1 MRFRGKIAVAFAVVM
16 VIPMLLITFAFLMIL
31 RSQFLFV
38 DSSLKM
44 SKNVFASVAN
54 PIRFINRITK
64 EDYEELKLCAEN
76 TPDKFWDEEY
86 RGQISARLKSKYTY
100 FFIIASGKPVYI
112 GNESLYSDIKDVL
125 PVYMVKK
132 VNNGEYIENGNTQLF
147 IRQVSFEKK
156 STGRM
161 SVYMVTDIS
170 ELEEDSKIALTWLFI
185 SMIVSMFLTAVVLA
199 LWIYGSFI
207 KPINDLRRTANRII
221 RGDLETPI
229 EKNNTYEL
237 GELCKDFD
245 NMREHIKDLLDE
257 RKKNER
263 KIRELVVN
271 ISHDLKTPLTAIQGY
286 ACGLIEGV
294 ASTPEKQSRYLDT
307 INTKAK
313 EMNVLIEELST
324 YAKIDMNVVPYEFRN
339 ININDYFED
348 KIKELKTDVEL
359 QNMEI
364 YYIRKA
370 DKLIETAVD
379 TERFDR
385 VINNIISNS
394 KKYRRK
400 DVKGII
406 KITTEESDGQLKIS
420 ISDNGKGIKETNLER
435 VFDRLYREDES
446 RNSKIGGSGLGL
458 AIVKKIIESHGGK
471 VWAESKQGE
480 GTTIVILLKIMC
492 AVRF

>member
-1 MRFRGKIAVAFAVVM
+1 
-16 VIPMLLITFAFLMIL
+16 
-31 RSQFLFV
+31 
-38 DSSLKM
+38 
-44 SKNVFASVAN
+44 
-54 PIRFINRITK
+54 
-64 EDYEELKLCAEN
+64 
-76 TPDKFWDEEY
+76 
-86 RGQISARLKSKYTY
+86 
-100 FFIIASGKPVYI
+100 
-112 GNESLYSDIKDVL
+112 
-125 PVYMVKK
+125 
-132 VNNGEYIENGNTQLF
+132 
-147 IRQVSFEKK
+147 
-156 STGRM
+156 
-161 SVYMVTDIS
+161 
-170 ELEEDSKIALTWLFI
+170 
-185 SMIVSMFLTAVVLA
+185 
-199 LWIYGSFI
+199 
-207 KPINDLRRTANRII
+207 
-221 RGDLETPI
+221 
-229 EKNNTYEL
+229 
-237 GELCKDFD
+237 
-245 NMREHIKDLLDE
+245 
-257 RKKNER
+257 
-263 KIRELVVN
+263 
-271 ISHDLKTPLTAIQGY
+271 
-286 ACGLIEGV
+286 
-294 ASTPEKQSRYLDT
+294 
-307 INTKAK
+307 
-313 EMNVLIEELST
+313 MNVLIEELST

-348 KIKELKTDVEL
+348 KIKELKPDVEL

>member
-161 SVYMVTDIS
+161 S
-170 ELEEDSKIALTWLFI
+170 
-185 SMIVSMFLTAVVLA
+185 
-199 LWIYGSFI
+199 
-207 KPINDLRRTANRII
+207 DLRRTANRII

-257 RKKNER
+257 RKENER

-294 ASTPEKQSRYLDT
+294 ASPPEQQSRYLDT

-348 KIKELKTDVEL
+348 KIKELKPDVEL

-420 ISDNGKGIKETNLER
+420 ISDNGKGIKEANLER

-471 VWAESKQGE
+471 VWAESKPGE

-492 AVRF
+492 TVRF